1 MWARELACGLARL
14 ACGLARVAAGLAR
27 LAAGLARV
35 AAGLAELTCG
45 FAKLTC
51 GLARVAAGLAT
62 SFAGTRG
69 ADSGIVQEP
78 GAGRLH
84 SRGRNRGASRRPHAL
99 TLNAAVLNPR
109 LSQMIRVENL
119 SKFYGGKRALGPV
132 TFTIED
138 GETVGFLG
146 LNGAGKT
153 TALRII
159 ACDLRPSAGTVSV
172 GEVDAIAQPHEVRK
186 RVGFVPEFP
195 PIYQDMQV
203 TDYLRFAGR
212 LRGMSSR
219 EVEKRLPVVLGRT
232 HLDDV
237 SREIIG
243 HLSHGYRQR
252 VGVAQAIMHNPR
264 LLILDEPTRGL
275 DPVQIVEMRNMINGL
290 KESHTVLISSHI
302 LTEIS
307 HTCDRILVLG
317 KGEILASG
325 TERELTTGMAQ
336 VRKVTVLV
344 RARGA
349 AEGKDA
355 SNGDESKEAGD
366 ADPVEECLRGVDGVT
381 SVTSAVS
388 ERERARIYVLECSRD
403 VRADVGRAVVAAGH
417 DLLKLDHSHSEL
429 ERIFLELVQGGGD
442 AHH

>member
-1 MWARELACGLARL
+1 
-14 ACGLARVAAGLAR
+14 
-27 LAAGLARV
+27 
-35 AAGLAELTCG
+35 
-45 FAKLTC
+45 
-51 GLARVAAGLAT
+51 
-62 SFAGTRG
+62 
-69 ADSGIVQEP
+69 
-78 GAGRLH
+78 
-84 SRGRNRGASRRPHAL
+84 
-99 TLNAAVLNPR
+99 
-109 LSQMIRVENL
+109 MIRVENL

-172 GEVDAIAQPHEVRK
+172 GDVDAIAHPHEVRK

-195 PIYQDMQV
+195 PIYQDMHV

-212 LRGMSSR
+212 LRGMSR
-219 EVEKRLPVVLGRT
+219 AEVAKRLPVVLERT
-232 HLDDV
+232 HLVDV
-237 SREIIG
+237 AGEIIG
-243 HLSHGYRQR
+243 TLSHGYRQR

-275 DPVQIVEMRNMINGL
+275 DPVQIVEMRNMINSL

-302 LTEIS
+302 LPEIS

-325 TERELTTGMAQ
+325 TEQELTSGMAQ
-336 VRKVTVLV
+336 VRKVTVMV
-344 RARGA
+344 RVPDDTP
-349 AEGKDA
+349 K
-355 SNGDESKEAGD
+355 GDD
-366 ADPVEECLRGVDGVT
+366 DPVAACLRKVEGVNEVT
-381 SVTSAVS
+381 TGES
-388 ERERARIYVLECSRD
+388 EREHARVYVLSCSRD
-403 VRADVGRAVVAAGH
+403 VRADVNRAVVGAGH

-429 ERIFLELVQGGGD
+429 ERIFLELVQGDGD
-442 AHH
+442 AND